1 MTGRL
6 VPALLWLLAVL
17 FVAAVVHI
25 GSVLILPTVG
35 PRDAFTSIAAGRPL
49 GVPQT
54 LRHVQPG
61 QDGPPFRDPAAATAI
76 CRYDLSA
83 GPMRVS
89 AQIDVADFL
98 AISFHSRFGVAFYA
112 LTDRSSN
119 DRRLDILLLSPA
131 QLESAEAADPDNE
144 PVRDVRVT
152 SPTDDGFVEF
162 DVLPGI
168 GGYPAAERALTSV
181 SCKVEARL

>member
-1 MTGRL
+1 MSERV

-17 FVAAVVHI
+17 LIAALVHI
-25 GSVLILPTVG
+25 GSVLILPAVG

-54 LRHVQPG
+54 LRRVMPG
-61 QDGPPFRDPAAATAI
+61 EDGPPFRDPAVATAI

-89 AQIDVADFL
+89 ASIDVADFL

-112 LTDRSSN
+112 LTDRASN

-131 QLESAEAADPDNE
+131 QLESAEAADPEDE

-152 SPTDDGFVEF
+152 SPTEDGFVQF
-162 DVLPGI
+162 DVLPGV
-168 GGYPAAERALTSV
+168 GGYPAAERALKSV